1 MIHLPYTTTV
11 AMVRCAFDLSSDLK
25 IDHDRL
31 YESIF
36 PFSNIFIFSV
46 LVIAAL
52 AYRRRSE
59 MQQPGPGYY
68 SEM

>member
-1 MIHLPYTTTV
+1 MIRLAYTTTV
-11 AMVRCAFDLSSDLK
+11 AMVRRAFDLSSDLK

-46 LVIAAL
+46 LVI
-52 AYRRRSE
+52 RH
-59 MQQPGPGYY
+59 
-68 SEM
+68 